1 MAEVLWPAP
10 LDTVRLQMDEIA
22 QQGMDLGD
30 AEFAYRLQLREAL
43 QASAPDAA
51 FDCISVSD
59 DVQPNEALVHN
70 ELQASLMFSFGAL
83 DSTAP
88 CSSVLAP
95 FADAVFE
102 LMDSFESADIEVG
115 DTSDTWGVYKSAA
128 WVCRKTWRGSYAGSM
143 QSARSIGF
151 ADSQAGSLADMVDLT
166 DDHEPSTESCTIC
179 LEDVP
184 QTNIHVI
191 GGCLHRFCT
200 TCLQTHIHSKLE
212 DRQFPI
218 PCPHPSCT
226 TAITTDE
233 CDMTLRSSQDR
244 QLLAQLAA
252 EASIPEA
259 CKFYCPYPTCSS
271 LMVAEQTGPNTSA
284 ECPACHRLLC
294 LWCRTPCTPAKHV
307 EKPRKASKQA
317 RSHGSSSHSSSS
329 SQQDQQ
335 QQAAKTDDGSLMQLA
350 KQCRWRQCQ
359 RCKHMIELA
368 HGCNHMKCRCGAEF
382 CYQCGA
388 EYRGNQAQC
397 SCDLWEERMLLAEEQ
412 RQRQQAVVHGHQP
425 AAGNPH
431 YRTQMCRHFM
441 RGNCRRGAH
450 CNFAHA
456 WEEIRPGP
464 D

>member
-1 MAEVLWPAP
+1 
-10 LDTVRLQMDEIA
+10 
-22 QQGMDLGD
+22 
-30 AEFAYRLQLREAL
+30 
-43 QASAPDAA
+43 
-51 FDCISVSD
+51 
-59 DVQPNEALVHN
+59 
-70 ELQASLMFSFGAL
+70 
-83 DSTAP
+83 
-88 CSSVLAP
+88 
-95 FADAVFE
+95 
-102 LMDSFESADIEVG
+102 MDSFDSADVETG
-115 DTSDTWGVYKSAA
+115 DTPETWGVYKSAA

-166 DDHEPSTESCTIC
+166 DDQEPSTDSCTIC

-184 QTNIHVI
+184 QPNIHVN
-191 GGCLHRFCT
+191 GGCLHRFCA

-218 PCPHPSCT
+218 PCPHPTCT

-244 QLLAQLAA
+244 QLLARLAA

-259 CKFYCPYPTCSS
+259 CKFYCPHPTCSS

-284 ECPACHRLLC
+284 GCPACHRLLC
-294 LWCRTPCTPAKHV
+294 LWCRTPWHPRQTCGEAK
-307 EKPRKASKQA
+307 
-317 RSHGSSSHSSSS
+317 
-329 SQQDQQ
+329 
-335 QQAAKTDDGSLMQLA
+335 AAKTEDGSLMQLA

-388 EYRGNQAQC
+388 EYHGHHAQC

-412 RQRQQAVVHGHQP
+412 RQRQQAVVYGYQP

-464 D
+464 G